1 MIVYSGFRLKATDVD
16 GNTQNIG
23 VVGAQ
28 QDELKTSDLYQQ
40 DMLTNVIKELK
51 IMNVHLALMTDT
63 SLDREE
69 VEV

>member
-1 MIVYSGFRLKATDVD
+1 MIIYSGSIVKGTDTE

-28 QDELKTSDLYQQ
+28 QDELKISDLNQQ
-40 DMLTNVIKELK
+40 DMLTNIIKELK
-51 IMNVHLALMTDT
+51 IMNMHLALMTDI
-63 SLDREE
+63 SLNREE

>member
-1 MIVYSGFRLKATDVD
+1 MIIYSGSIVKGTDVD

-28 QDELKTSDLYQQ
+28 QDELKISDLNQQ
-40 DMLTNVIKELK
+40 DMLTNIIKELK
-51 IMNVHLALMTDT
+51 IMNVHLELMTDT
-63 SLDREE
+63 SIDREE

>member
-1 MIVYSGFRLKATDVD
+1 MIIYSGSIVKGTDVD

-28 QDELKTSDLYQQ
+28 QDELKISDLNQQ
-40 DMLTNVIKELK
+40 DMLTNIIKELK
-51 IMNVHLALMTDT
+51 IMNMHLALMTDI
-63 SLDREE
+63 SLNREE